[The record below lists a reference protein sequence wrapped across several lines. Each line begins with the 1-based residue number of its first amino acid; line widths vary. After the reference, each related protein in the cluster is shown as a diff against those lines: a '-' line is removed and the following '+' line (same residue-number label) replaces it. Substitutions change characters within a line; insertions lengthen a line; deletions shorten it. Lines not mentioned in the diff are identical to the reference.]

1 LGLLGIQEEENVDY
15 GGETNNIQL
24 FDISGGL
31 PWMLW
36 HDNGVDY

>member
-15 GGETNNIQL
+15 GGETI